1 MDRKKQKKPIDPRLK
16 IFAQRLKMLR
26 EEKGWTQEQLAD
38 MLDTKKS
45 LISYYENAEREP
57 RYTVILKLRDI
68 FNENSDWIMGDTNVR
83 RIKKIASGEN

>member
-1 MDRKKQKKPIDPRLK
+1 MDKSRQKRKPDPRLK

-26 EEKGWTQEQLAD
+26 EERGWTQEYLAEL
-38 MLDTKKS
+38 LDTKKS

-68 FNENSDWIMGDTNVR
+68 FNEDSDWIMGDSNTR